1 MLPITGHTLE
11 LINDPFGIL
20 PGNRFEFLIDLDVP
34 DDDELYSEK
43 GVYLKVIYVL
53 EDDKAYI
60 AKYDFYENET
70 EKYLDFALEE
80 EEEAQIN
87 AYCRENLIPK
97 TE

>member
-1 MLPITGHTLE
+1 MLSITGHELE

-34 DDDELYSEK
+34 EDDELYSEN

-70 EKYLDFALEE
+70 EKYIDLELEE
-80 EEEAQIN
+80 DEEEQVN
-87 AYCRENLIPK
+87 AYCRDNLIPK
-97 TE
+97 NE